1 MSTLVNEF
9 TPAWNVIAIVEKQCH
24 RAFMCD
30 EITTNDDV
38 AFTAFIYAA
47 YKDPRRLI
55 PKFAV
60 AGAQVIRI
68 SGGYNNWWHY
78 TFVLVETS

>member
-1 MSTLVNEF
+1 MTTTHEY
-9 TPAWNVIAIVEKQCH
+9 TPAWNVIASVAAKCKNT
-24 RAFMCD
+24 FVCD

-38 AFTAFIYAA
+38 TFIAYIYAA

-55 PKFAV
+55 PKFTA

-78 TFVLVETS
+78 TFKLVETS